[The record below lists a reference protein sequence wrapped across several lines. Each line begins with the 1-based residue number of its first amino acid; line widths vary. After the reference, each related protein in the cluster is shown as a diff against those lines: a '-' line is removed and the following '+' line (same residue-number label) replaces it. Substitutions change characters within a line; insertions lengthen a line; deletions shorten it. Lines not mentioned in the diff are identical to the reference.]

1 MKKFLGTALLAGLVV
16 AALVVGSGVSTAQQD
31 QPGQAG
37 QAGQGRGRRGGGGP
51 GGDQG
56 GQRPQFDPAQMRARM
71 LEGFKET
78 LGCTDDEW
86 KAIEPLVGNVMEK
99 QQAAR
104 SGGFRGGFR
113 GFANRRGP
121 GGDQAGPG
129 GPPGGDR
136 GGPPG
141 GRFGGTPDLEAEALS
156 KALEAKDTP
165 AKDIEA
171 RLKALRDARV
181 KREAELKKAREELR
195 AVLTVRQ
202 EALLVLMGM
211 LD

>member
-37 QAGQGRGRRGGGGP
+37 QAGQGRGRRGGGP

-71 LEGFKET
+71 LEGMKEA

-113 GFANRRGP
+113 GFASRRGP

-129 GPPGGDR
+129 GDR

-141 GRFGGTPDLEAEALS
+141 GDRGRFGGTPDLEAEALS

-165 AKDIEA
+165 AKEIEA

-181 KREAELKKAREELR
+181 KKEEELKKAREELR
-195 AVLTVRQ
+195 KVLTVRQ
-202 EALLVLMGM
+202 EAQLVLMGM